1 MDIEKFIN
9 FRKELHKMPEEAFK
23 EDKTR
28 TFIKNALKDVNGL
41 ELLEDKSYLLYRYF
55 KGEDKKSIVLRCDMD
70 SIVNS
75 KKTRFHGCGHDG
87 HMAIM
92 LGTILSMDASKL
104 DKNVYFL
111 FQAAEETGYGALDA
125 LEIFDKYKITEAYGL
140 HNYAGIKTGTISTKK
155 GLLFLSSFGLK
166 VNIVGRQSHASI
178 PENSLNPIYACSEII
193 KDIEPFIK
201 KDAYKD
207 FTLQGEKFSDN
218 IFITVV
224 GVKLGGENFGVS
236 PANLELDLTL
246 RAYNDDDLAK
256 LKNIFENKYKKSL
269 EEMGFVVELNS
280 TDEFLS
286 VVNDE
291 ELYDSF
297 TKAIDADGL
306 PFEERKEII
315 RSSEDFGYYRR
326 KARELF
332 FLIGVGEDHKDI
344 HDEAYEFNDEA
355 IENGVKAFL
364 SIAYRL

>member
-1 MDIEKFIN
+1 MDTEKFIR

-28 TFIKNALKDVNGL
+28 AFIKDVLNGVNGL

-55 KGEDKKSIVLRCDMD
+55 KSEDKKSIVLRCDMD

-75 KKTRFHGCGHDG
+75 QKTRFHGCGHDG

-193 KDIEPFIK
+193 KDIEPFIR

-246 RAYNDDDLAK
+246 RA
-256 LKNIFENKYKKSL
+256 
-269 EEMGFVVELNS
+269 
-280 TDEFLS
+280 LS

-291 ELYDSF
+291 ELYEDF
-297 TKAIDADGL
+297 VKAIDADGL

-332 FLIGVGEDHKDI
+332 FLLGVGEDHKDI